1 MLCMGNSFPH
11 LLDDHGDLRYNY
23 FNTCQGFMSTFCRDH
38 KKCFQNFEGMLK
50 PGGVLIIDH
59 RNYDYI
65 LKHGRAPKKNIYYNS
80 AHINVG

>member
-1 MLCMGNSFPH
+1 M
-11 LLDDHGDLRYNY
+11 
-23 FNTCQGFMSTFCRDH
+23 
-38 KKCFQNFEGMLK
+38 GMLK

-80 AHINVG
+80 KHIRVSRI